1 MSRFAEPMSRLIDEL
16 RKLPGIGTKSAQRL
30 AFHVLR
36 ASDADARALAEAIL
50 VLREKLRL
58 CSICNNITDV
68 DPCGYCASAVRDRH
82 LVCVVEEPTNIATI
96 EKTRSYNGVYH
107 VLHGTLSPIGGVGPE
122 QLRIANLLTRL
133 APRPQSVILSEAAS
147 AARPNFGPVM
157 LSEAASAAR
166 PNFGPVI
173 LSEERSNESKD
184 LRLDSPAAASDRF
197 LPPNPA
203 ESLPAQQ
210 YEPEAIREV
219 ILATSPTTEGEATA
233 AYLAQE
239 IRRVNPTLRITRIA
253 TGVPAG
259 SDIEYADEVT
269 MTRALEGRREF

>member
-1 MSRFAEPMSRLIDEL
+1 MTRFAEPMTRLIDQL

-36 ASDADARALAEAIL
+36 SSDADAAALAQAIL
-50 VLREKLRL
+50 ELRARLRL

-68 DPCGYCASAVRDRH
+68 DPCGYCTSAVRDQH
-82 LVCVVEEPTNIATI
+82 IVCVVEEPTNIASI

-133 APRPQSVILSEAAS
+133 TAREPDAEPSQTADSSAP
-147 AARPNFGPVM
+147 
-157 LSEAASAAR
+157 
-166 PNFGPVI
+166 
-173 LSEERSNESKD
+173 
-184 LRLDSPAAASDRF
+184 DSIT
-197 LPPNPA
+197 LNA
-203 ESLPAQQ
+203 ESLERAS
-210 YEPEAIREV
+210 IREI

-233 AYLAQE
+233 AFLAAE
-239 IRRVNPTLRITRIA
+239 IHRIAPALRVTRIA

-269 MTRALEGRREF
+269 MTRAMEGRRDF